1 MLDPTKPNN
10 DLNLVSPYFKSRIEK
25 ALRLLWDAQHSI
37 FIFEAYRAPSRSDYL
52 YEQGRTAPG
61 KIVTKAKAWQ
71 SLHNYGLACDLWPK
85 VNNRWVFQ
93 YDYKPVAE
101 IMRKQGFKCGID
113 FGDNPHFQL
122 DGGLSWQECKAITE
136 QHGLPVLW
144 LHVEK
149 RMVGDGK
156 NN

>member
-10 DLNLVSPYFKSRIEK
+10 DLNLVSPYFRSRIEK
-25 ALRLLWDAQHSI
+25 AIKILWDANHNL
-37 FIFEAYRAPSRSDYL
+37 FIFEAYRAPNRSDYL
-52 YEQGRTAPG
+52 YEQGRAAPG

-71 SLHNYGLACDLWPK
+71 SFHNYGLACDLWPK

-101 IMRKQGFKCGID
+101 IMRKLGFKCGID

-122 DGGLSWQECKAITE
+122 DGGLSWQECKTITE

-144 LHVEK
+144 QHIE
-149 RMVGDGK
+149 RIINDGK
-156 NN
+156 NSR